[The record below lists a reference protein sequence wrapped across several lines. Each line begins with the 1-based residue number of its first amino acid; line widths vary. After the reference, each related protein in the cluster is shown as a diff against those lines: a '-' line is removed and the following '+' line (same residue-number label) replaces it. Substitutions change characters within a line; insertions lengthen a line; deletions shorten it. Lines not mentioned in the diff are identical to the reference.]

1 MAFDS
6 RLLNGVGVLAAV
18 VEAGNFAR
26 AAEALSLT
34 PSGVSRAVA
43 RLEMRLGVR
52 LFDRTPRA
60 VTLTDE
66 GRHFHAQIGPLFAAI
81 EETADEVAGAAAAV
95 RGRLRVNVDPW
106 FARLVLAP
114 RLSGFLTAHPA
125 LTIELV
131 VRDTLGDLVRE
142 GFDVGIRFGEP
153 EPSGLIVR
161 KLLETRILTCAAPT
175 YLARYGRPQHPQ
187 DLVQHECLLFRDP
200 VTGRPFP
207 WEFHRGGEVIEVKV
221 SGRLVVN
228 DLATKL
234 TACAAGHGISQT
246 LALGLD
252 PLLECGELVQILS
265 DWAEEHFPL
274 YAYLPSRHLPP
285 AKVRAFLEFVL
296 ASVARSPKL
305 GHTPVANGGTPA
317 RIDEP
322 EGFTSGVSLSAALRA
337 K

>member
-6 RLLNGVGVLAAV
+6 RLLAGVGMLAAV
-18 VEAGNFAR
+18 VESGNFAR
-26 AAEALSLT
+26 AAKALGLT
-34 PSGVSRAVA
+34 PSGVSRAVS
-43 RLEMRLGVR
+43 RLEMRLGAR

-66 GRHFHAQIGPLFAAI
+66 GRRFHAQIGPLLAAI
-81 EETADEVAGAAAAV
+81 EEAADEATGATAAV

-106 FARLVLAP
+106 FARWVLAP
-114 RLSGFLTAHPA
+114 RLSEFLTGYPA
-125 LTIELV
+125 LTLELV
-131 VRDTLGDLVRE
+131 ICDTLGDLVRE
-142 GFDVGIRFGEP
+142 GFDAAVRFGEP

-161 KLLETRILTCAAPT
+161 KLMETRILTCAAPA
-175 YLARYGRPQHPQ
+175 YLARCGRPQHPQ

-207 WEFHRGGEVIEVKV
+207 WEFHRGEVTEVKV

-234 TACAAGHGISQT
+234 NACAAGHGISQS

-265 DWAEEHFPL
+265 DWAEERFPL

-296 ASVARSPKL
+296 ASVARSPEL
-305 GHTPVANGGTPA
+305 GHTRGDQRRARPVH
-317 RIDEP
+317 
-322 EGFTSGVSLSAALRA
+322 
-337 K
+337 